1 MKASLVLIVIAC
13 AVGAAD
19 TVWMFPFT
27 ELGADWTAGYQWEI
41 DLTGGHYGDPLAS
54 VGTDWNYSTLS
65 SGIMTLPGGV
75 DSITVEFMSGYD
87 YAGGVMDGWS
97 YISIFA
103 EVDTGTGSYT
113 LIDITDGVS
122 SMGYQTYSASDTT
135 LVSQPL
141 LISTGE
147 TMELNFT
154 GGVDMGGDI
163 YWVDLY
169 WIVWDMIITGHGETS
184 LNRTSWAS
192 IKSSF

>member
-1 MKASLVLIVIAC
+1 VKTYLFLTAFAC
-13 AVGAAD
+13 ATCTAD
-19 TVWMFPFT
+19 TVWTFPFI
-27 ELGADWTAGYQWEI
+27 ELGADWTVGYRWEM
-41 DLTGGHYGDPLAS
+41 DDTGGHYGDPLAS
-54 VGTDWNYSTLS
+54 TGTDWNYSTLS
-65 SGIMTLPGGV
+65 SGFMTLPAGV

-113 LIDITDGVS
+113 LIDITDGVG
-122 SMGYQTYSASDTT
+122 SMGYQTYNGSDTT
-135 LVSQPL
+135 LINQPL

-147 TMELNFT
+147 TLELNFT
-154 GGVDMGGDI
+154 GGTDIGGDI

-169 WIVWDMIITGHGETS
+169 WIVWDMIIIGHGETS
-184 LNRTSWAS
+184 LSEISWAR